1 MFLVFGSSG
10 RERQKLGV
18 LAKTRWKMKRS
29 HGQEFRKHFDFYRSA
44 KPGISKTL
52 VGRCTVRDLCCG
64 SRLRCNLGDVQAR
77 RIRIVLIVNVNC
89 RVFTVLSI
97 YFAGRSFGGH
107 RGQTQIALD
116 YECLASRRRRAA
128 GNFWFAAGSQSVHYS
143 DLYFLNRNWI
153 CLQRSRL
160 DGDRAGNSVR

>member
-1 MFLVFGSSG
+1 
-10 RERQKLGV
+10 
-18 LAKTRWKMKRS
+18 MKRS
-29 HGQEFRKHFDFYRSA
+29 DEQEFRKHFDFYRSA

-52 VGRCTVRDLCCG
+52 VCRCTLRDLCCG

-77 RIRIVLIVNVNC
+77 RIRIVLIINVNC

-97 YFAGRSFGGH
+97 YFAGRSFSGH
-107 RGQTQIALD
+107 RGQAEIALD
-116 YECLASRRRRAA
+116 YECLASRRRRASC
-128 GNFWFAAGSQSVHYS
+128 NFGFAACSQSIRYS

-160 DGDRAGNSVR
+160 DGDCAGNSVR